1 MSHITDTYICP
12 VRGGVYF
19 LVKGSWGCAAG
30 WSYIFIT
37 GLTIME
43 FTFLVEGVA
52 HFQDLWDKKVLVS
65 RNLKRF
71 MARSDQDRVY
81 NWPQNRQ

>member
-1 MSHITDTYICP
+1 
-12 VRGGVYF
+12 
-19 LVKGSWGCAAG
+19 
-30 WSYIFIT
+30 
-37 GLTIME
+37 ME